1 MRGRKKGGEQMQE
14 QGYTFSSH
22 QNQDGIKMDIT
33 ISTEKHMAMSE
44 LLKRYAALSHGVYL
58 EIAKDINAHKR

>member
-1 MRGRKKGGEQMQE
+1 MQE

-22 QNQDGIKMDIT
+22 QDQDGIKMDIT

-44 LLKRYAALSHGVYL
+44 LLTRCAAMSHGVYL
-58 EIAKDINAHKR
+58 ELAKDISAHKR